1 MLCRVGCTPVLEE
14 INAEADTRKDY
25 AITHN
30 LTPFIA
36 MQNHYSL
43 VYREEEREMFP
54 TLKVSFLPLCDL
66 FSLSLNVFTLRCSGL
81 DPFRGRRSDAACS
94 RIRSAR
100 RRCEARQTGAP
111 ISNFPPP
118 PIDQQASV
126 RRFQK
131 NYDVSFLP
139 DLAGRYV
146 ISLMTATA
154 HAVR

>member
-1 MLCRVGCTPVLEE
+1 MRFQVCVL
-14 INAEADTRKDY
+14 ISFIDY
-25 AITHN
+25 AIN
-30 LTPFIA
+30 NKLTPFIS
-36 MQNHYSL
+36 MQNQYSL

-54 TLKVSFLPLCDL
+54 TLKVSVLPLCDL

-111 ISNFPPP
+111 ISDYFPSPT
-118 PIDQQASV
+118 DRRALA

-146 ISLMTATA
+146 ISPMTATA
-154 HAVR
+154 HAAR